1 MLEPLPRDCTITKI
15 KGVDFNLTFFGYN
28 WMRFCLIFTVPTILY
43 GYFAGYDLFEIFLL
57 FGKVTGICTVFYL
70 LIAFVLVKDE
80 TDKERTEE

>member
-1 MLEPLPRDCTITKI
+1 
-15 KGVDFNLTFFGYN
+15 
-28 WMRFCLIFTVPTILY
+28 LY

-80 TDKERTEE
+80 TDKERT